1 MRDDREQA
9 ERIGARAR
17 RGLELLRAV
26 LSAPERPFPLS
37 HVALSVRWALHA
49 AGAVDETRDVG
60 DTSSETEAIA
70 HGLAISAAATLVAAA
85 RYLAPA
91 DLAAIRNGWLA
102 PRLRAQALVWR
113 SGDAAGRVCTV
124 REHARVPSGE
134 RLPLDTISALFHA
147 DLVLTA
153 RVAPRRSRR
162 VTCGETD
169 LRDRGWTEPVDA
181 EKARRSNSTEEAVT
195 VALANA
201 LQSCLDVDG
210 IDLGDPAAKTRNALL
225 RRLSHLLKL
234 RRGPDVETQHHAAAT
249 SSTPRVRVSAWLSA
263 VERALRRRR

>member
-1 MRDDREQA
+1 M
-9 ERIGARAR
+9 
-17 RGLELLRAV
+17 
-26 LSAPERPFPLS
+26 ERPDTFPLS

-49 AGAVDETRDVG
+49 ASAVDETRDVG

-113 SGDAAGRVCTV
+113 SGDAAGAPVCTV

-153 RVAPRRSRR
+153 RVDPEASKAR

-169 LRDRGWTEPVDA
+169 LRDRGWTTGGRGDQT
-181 EKARRSNSTEEAVT
+181 SLTE
-195 VALANA
+195 
-201 LQSCLDVDG
+201 
-210 IDLGDPAAKTRNALL
+210 
-225 RRLSHLLKL
+225 RLTCAGL
-234 RRGPDVETQHHAAAT
+234 
-249 SSTPRVRVSAWLSA
+249 RVRVLPGRRRHRPRRPGSEDA
-263 VERALRRRR
+263 ERAAASLVASFEAAART